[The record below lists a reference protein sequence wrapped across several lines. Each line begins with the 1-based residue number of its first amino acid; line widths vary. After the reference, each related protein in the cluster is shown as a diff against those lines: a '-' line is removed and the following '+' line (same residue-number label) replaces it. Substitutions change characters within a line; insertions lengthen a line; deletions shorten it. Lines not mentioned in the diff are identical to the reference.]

1 MQEQTYPC
9 VTNMASS
16 VSWIGRI
23 LSNDYVSIARPDHW
37 FKNVFVIP
45 GVVFSWMAV
54 PPTSIGTAFVK
65 TVIAFV
71 AVCLVCSS
79 NYTINELLD
88 APEDRKHPVKRLR
101 PAASGRIKAPFAC
114 LQWFL
119 LGLAGLMLSWNIS
132 FQFLLVNS
140 ALLIMGLV
148 YNVKPLRSKDVPYLD
163 VLSESVNNPLRFLLG
178 WYAFGSVLWPPV
190 SLLCAYWMVGAFFM
204 AVKRLAEIRH
214 INDASVLASYRKSF
228 AHYTPELLLVCI
240 LVYASA
246 FAFFCGVF
254 ITRYRLELVLAIP
267 IYSLFMAAYLRVA
280 FSKHSPVQ
288 NPERLYKHKKLV
300 LFCAIMFLV
309 TILCFMVD
317 VPFLHRIFETSIPG
331 GF

>member
-1 MQEQTYPC
+1 ETDTC
-9 VTNMASS
+9 TAES
-16 VSWIGRI
+16 VRRI
-23 LSNDYVSIARPDHW
+23 DYLNRVLSDYISIARPDHW
-37 FKNVFVIP
+37 FKNIFVVP
-45 GVVFSWMAV
+45 GIVFSWMAV
-54 PPTSIGTAFVK
+54 PPTRIVPALVM
-65 TVIAFV
+65 IIMAFV

-79 NYTINELLD
+79 NYTINEFLD

-101 PAASGRIKAPFAC
+101 PAARGRIKAPFAC

-119 LGLAGLMLSWNIS
+119 LGLAGLMLSWQIS
-132 FQFLLVNS
+132 FQFFLVNS
-140 ALLIMGLV
+140 ALLTMGLV

-190 SLLCAYWMVGAFFM
+190 SLLCAYWMIGAFFM
-204 AVKRLAEIRH
+204 AAKRFAEIRH
-214 INDASVLASYRKSF
+214 INDARVSASYRKSF

-254 ITRYRLELVLAIP
+254 ITRYKLELVLAIP
-267 IYSLFMAAYLRVA
+267 IYSLFMGAYLRVA
-280 FSKHSPVQ
+280 FRKHSPVQ

-300 LFCAIMFLV
+300 LFCVIMFLV
-309 TILCFMVD
+309 TILCLSVR
-317 VPFLHRIFETSIPG
+317 VPFLHKIFETSVPG